1 MDISQQLF
9 NKQSQR
15 LWRLADESKQYDSSY
30 SQHDDIKPNEV
41 TSGSELQKKTQ
52 KVFSLS

>member
-30 SQHDDIKPNEV
+30 SQHDDIQPNEV